1 MSLSWHRN
9 GKTYKTMQLM
19 ENFNHDSVAVLR
31 SVRPCSAS
39 SAWKISLLR
48 LTYYTDGVL
57 NFVLPDDIHV
67 GVMA

>member
-1 MSLSWHRN
+1 
-9 GKTYKTMQLM
+9 MQLM

-57 NFVLPDDIHV
+57 NFALPDDIHV
-67 GVMA
+67 RVMA